1 MDYGGIKKE
10 STLVEM
16 AKLMFRL
23 WKPEA
28 KIENAPKVRGID
40 DKEICFDFVVNN
52 TYVDVFKPSPRSSAD
67 FLRKSVVCS
76 DEEGKRLRTLGVLD
90 DREEREKALNEMIV
104 ISRTT
109 QTMLYTDFV
118 VNAEKCKD

>member
-1 MDYGGIKKE
+1 M
-10 STLVEM
+10 
-16 AKLMFRL
+16 
-23 WKPEA
+23 
-28 KIENAPKVRGID
+28 
-40 DKEICFDFVVNN
+40 
-52 TYVDVFKPSPRSSAD
+52 
-67 FLRKSVVCS
+67 VCS

-104 ISRTT
+104 ISRIT

>member
-1 MDYGGIKKE
+1 M
-10 STLVEM
+10 EM

-104 ISRTT
+104 ISRIT